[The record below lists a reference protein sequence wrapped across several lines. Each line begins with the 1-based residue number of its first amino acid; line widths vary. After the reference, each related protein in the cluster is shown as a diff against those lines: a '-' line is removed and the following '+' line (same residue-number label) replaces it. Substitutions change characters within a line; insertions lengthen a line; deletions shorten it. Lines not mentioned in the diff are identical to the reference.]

1 MLRYSNAFSSSPAT
15 ACCSRP
21 GILTGSPAGDHA
33 GDAAARIA
41 PGARLPRARVRP
53 RGLHWITSPALAARV
68 TSPWD
73 RQRAIAI
80 GLLASLALWHLP
92 FGGVVLYPFK
102 LLATWMHEL
111 SHGLVMIAVGAGFDR
126 MEIYRDTSGL
136 AFAQAGASRVG
147 RAAIAAAGYMGTP
160 VCGAVLLVLG
170 QTGRSARRLLA
181 GLAVL
186 MAASTAIWIHNDFG
200 RVAMGVI
207 AAALLAIALVPGRR
221 VAVWLASF
229 VAAQACINALLD
241 IRVLFRANLVVD
253 GQVMR
258 SSDAHDMAAACG
270 GTTEL
275 WAAVWLVWSL
285 ALLYAAL
292 RIIHL
297 RQTRPAAPAPPT

>member
-1 MLRYSNAFSSSPAT
+1 MLARASPPAPG
-15 ACCSRP
+15 RP
-21 GILTGSPAGDHA
+21 G
-33 GDAAARIA
+33 
-41 PGARLPRARVRP
+41 ARVRP
-53 RGLHWITSPALAARV
+53 RGLHWSRGPALAIRV

-80 GLLASLALWHLP
+80 GLLASLVLWHLP
-92 FGGVVLYPFK
+92 FGGLVLYPFK

-111 SHGLVMIAVGAGFDR
+111 SHGLVMIAVGAGFER

-136 AFAQAGASRVG
+136 AFAHAGAGRAG

-160 VCGAVLLVLG
+160 MCGAALLVLG

-200 RVAMGVI
+200 RVAMAVI
-207 AAALLAIALVPGRR
+207 AAALLAIALLPRRR

-270 GTTEL
+270 GTTEI
-275 WAAVWLVWSL
+275 WAAAWLVWSL

-292 RIIHL
+292 RLIHL
-297 RQTRPAAPAPPT
+297 RQSRPAPPAPPT